1 MLINDLQ
8 IASSEMWGFASLN
21 QISRTTEAKMALYK
35 YLKNFWTKPTEEY
48 IKVRRERM
56 LKWRHEPVTVR
67 IEHPTRLDR
76 ARAVGYKA
84 KQGYIVVRQRIERGG
99 RMRPDLKGARR
110 PKHNTQRKD
119 LEKNYQQ
126 VAEERAARCFP
137 NMEVLNSYYV
147 EKDGMHYW
155 YEIIMVDKELPEIQ
169 VDKNI
174 GWISEPQHRRRVF
187 RGLTA
192 AAKRSRGLWNKG
204 KGAEKVRPS
213 IRAKHRQ
220 GK

>member
-1 MLINDLQ
+1 
-8 IASSEMWGFASLN
+8 
-21 QISRTTEAKMALYK
+21 MALYK
-35 YLKNFWTKPTEEY
+35 YLKNFWNNPTEEY
-48 IKVRRERM
+48 ESVRRERL
-56 LKWRHEPVTVR
+56 LKMRHDPVTMR

-84 KQGYIVVRQRIERGG
+84 KQGYIIVRQRLERGG
-99 RMRPDLKGARR
+99 RMRPDIKGARR

-126 VAEERAARCFP
+126 VAEERAARNYP

-147 EKDGMHYW
+147 DQDGNHYW
-155 YEIIMVDKELPEIQ
+155 YEVILVDKKLPEILA
-169 VDKNI
+169 DKNI
-174 GWISEPQHRRRVF
+174 SWINEPQHRRRVY

-213 IRAKHRQ
+213 IHAKGRQ